1 MTRTFLYLD
10 EVARECRTS
19 VSTVRHWIAVGRLR
33 SIRPGRRLLVT
44 REDLDAFLD
53 ASTRKPRT
61 IERASNGERSSP
73 RPPARRGTESRRK
86 ADV

>member
-1 MTRTFLYLD
+1 MARTFLYLD

-33 SIRPGRRLLVT
+33 SVRPGRRLLVT
-44 REDLDAFLD
+44 REDLDSFID

-61 IERASNGERSSP
+61 T
-73 RPPARRGTESRRK
+73 ARDSAVAIDSRQLPLSV
-86 ADV
+86 AAVG